1 MRILIIRPHFA
12 LAHHRIDCIF
22 HTLRWILMPLEQS
35 FDHDTHGSPGA
46 FFLLPIDGTI
56 LSQLLSQF
64 PGESDKL
71 VVAVEIFDGLWLGQR
86 VIEGHFLFCQPKR
99 LALLVKRCNLRRRYA
114 ALPCRLRKGYHK

>member
-12 LAHHRIDCIF
+12 LAHNSAYCVLHALRRIF
-22 HTLRWILMPLEQS
+22 VTLEQS
-35 FDHDTHGSPGA
+35 FDHDTHGSSGA
-46 FFLLPIDGTI
+46 FFLLPIDGTV

-86 VIEGHFLFCQPKR
+86 VIEGHFLRREAQCF
-99 LALLVKRCNLRRRYA
+99 ALLLE
-114 ALPCRLRKGYHK
+114 L